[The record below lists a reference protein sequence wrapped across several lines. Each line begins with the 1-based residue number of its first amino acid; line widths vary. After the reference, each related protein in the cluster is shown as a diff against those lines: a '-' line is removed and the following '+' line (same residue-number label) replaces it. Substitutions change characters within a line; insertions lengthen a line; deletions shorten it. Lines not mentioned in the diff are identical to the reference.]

1 LIAKKKDIQMTP
13 KNKVPFEIQLK
24 NRIKKNILI
33 SKLIHF
39 LKSQKLLWLE
49 EVSLYD
55 FLHSYIIGV
64 LNGKLNV
71 RAGAIAFSFFM
82 ALFPFALYILNLIP
96 YIPIKG
102 FQADFLR
109 FVEQS
114 VPPNTYDAIAGIVN
128 DILSTS
134 HSGLL
139 SSGFILSIFLMANGL
154 NAILGGFEESRH
166 VTEKRGFVD
175 QYIVAIGMSIFLSF
189 LLLFTVAIIVVFEV
203 FIQKFKIQD
212 VLSDTIPLIQLGRYL
227 FLSLMILFTT
237 SILLRF
243 GIKQRHKPKF
253 ISVGSVFTTILIII
267 SSYGFGIWVVKF
279 SKYNELYGSIGTL
292 LILMFYIWINCM
304 LLLLGFELNAII
316 QSHRNQI
323 KSKKT
328 I

>member
-1 LIAKKKDIQMTP
+1 MTP
-13 KNKVPFEIQLK
+13 TNKVPFEILVK
-24 NRIKKNILI
+24 NKIKANGLVR
-33 SKLIHF
+33 KLMHF
-39 LKSQKLLWLE
+39 LQSQKLLWLE

-55 FLHSYIIGV
+55 FLHSYIVGV

-96 YIPIKG
+96 YIPIQG
-102 FQADFLR
+102 FQTDFLR

-114 VPPNTYDAIAGIVN
+114 VPPNTYDAIAGIID
-128 DILSTS
+128 DILNNS

-166 VTEKRGFVD
+166 VTEKRGFID
-175 QYIVAIGMSIFLSF
+175 QYLVAIGMSIFLSF
-189 LLLFTVAIIVVFEV
+189 LLIFTVAIIVVFEV
-203 FIQKFKIQD
+203 FIQKSKIQD
-212 VLSDTIPLIQLGRYL
+212 VLSDNIPLIQLGRYL
-227 FLSLMILFTT
+227 FLALMILFTT

-323 KSKKT
+323 KSKKSL
-328 I
+328 